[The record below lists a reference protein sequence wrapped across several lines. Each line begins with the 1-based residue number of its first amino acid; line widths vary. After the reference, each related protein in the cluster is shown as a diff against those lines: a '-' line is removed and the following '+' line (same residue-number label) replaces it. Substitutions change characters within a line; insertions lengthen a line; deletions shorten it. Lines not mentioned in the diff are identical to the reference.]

1 MTTKLISKLFKSQQK
16 FIDKK
21 FGTDTPANYGWVA
34 DGNSYLTKVYGQ
46 KDKFPTTIVTTFLD
60 EDGKI
65 NHVSCP
71 YN

>member
-16 FIDKK
+16 FINNK
-21 FGTDTPANYGWVA
+21 FGADTPANYGWVA
-34 DGNSYLTKVYGQ
+34 DNNSYLTKVYGQ

-65 NHVSCP
+65 NHVSCAH
-71 YN
+71 N